1 MIDGY
6 LQPKVNYTIDDSSPE
21 RRRVTFQVEAGP
33 HYDKVVLAFDGA
45 SGIDPDELD
54 AIVDSQG
61 LERQLFTDP
70 IVVTELLARYY
81 RDQGYLSA
89 EIDEPRIEYQGSLAR
104 VVLAVREGP
113 KFTVRRVAV
122 SGNKVVSTETMLP
135 QLPVISSEPFLP
147 SAAEQ
152 ALDKIRTLY
161 WPLGYNDLRSDYS
174 LVVDRIAG
182 QVDVTF
188 TIAEGTQSVVGDI
201 QVRGNRRIDEKLVRD
216 QLVVEPGQPLDLS
229 ALAKSRRNLYD
240 TGAFSVV
247 RIDQGGPDEDRDAD
261 AAGGNAGGGS
271 NGGPQAGDAAPQPES
286 DLPNGQKAV
295 PLNVVIR
302 EVQPLQLKYGASYDT
317 ERGLGGILDVS
328 QHNWLGGA
336 RVIGLQARYDKQLKD
351 GRIYINQPAL
361 ASLPISTTGSI
372 YFREDLS
379 PPSEIT
385 RAFNANRKGASIQQ
399 EVKLLDSYVWSWG
412 YRYEHARAYQPV
424 GDVVLIGEPL
434 TVSPLTTT
442 LTRETRDDALDA
454 TRGQF
459 LSQAF
464 SFSPGWLGSDEPYMK
479 YFGQYLPLLR
489 TAAAQEKT
497 VHERDPPPAARLC
510 HRRAHRAGQEHRR
523 RHGAGQRALLLR
535 RQQLASRLRAELG
548 WPDRPGPGSHRRQC
562 DDRLQQRA
570 AGAALQRDR
579 RGRLCRH
586 RQRLPADQRHLPRS
600 PPVRRRRPARAHAVV
615 PAARRLRR
623 RARPASGRAAGPL
636 LLQHRP
642 GLLT

>member
-1 MIDGY
+1 MTRWCWPSTARPASTPTSSTRSSIRRASS
-6 LQPKVNYTIDDSSPE
+6 VSSSPT
-21 RRRVTFQVEAGP
+21 R
-33 HYDKVVLAFDGA
+33 
-45 SGIDPDELD
+45 
-54 AIVDSQG
+54 
-61 LERQLFTDP
+61 

-201 QVRGNRRIDEKLVRD
+201 QVRGNRRIDEKLVRE

-240 TGAFSVV
+240 TGAFSVGAH
-247 RIDQGGPDEDRDAD
+247 RPGRSTATRTATPMPP
-261 AAGGNAGGGS
+261 AGAGGGS
-271 NGGPQAGDAAPQPES
+271 DGGPQAGDAAPQPES
-286 DLPNGQKAV
+286 DLPNGQKSV
-295 PLNVVIR
+295 PLNVVVR
-302 EVQPLQLKYGASYDT
+302 EVQPLQLQYGASYDT

-424 GDVVLIGEPL
+424 GDIVLIGEPL
-434 TVSPLTTT
+434 TVSPLTTY
-442 LTRETRDDALDA
+442 A
-454 TRGQF
+454 
-459 LSQAF
+459 
-464 SFSPGWLGSDEPYMK
+464 
-479 YFGQYLPLLR
+479 
-489 TAAAQEKT
+489 
-497 VHERDPPPAARLC
+497 DP
-510 HRRAHRAGQEHRR
+510 
-523 RHGAGQRALLLR
+523 
-535 RQQLASRLRAELG
+535 
-548 WPDRPGPGSHRRQC
+548 
-562 DDRLQQRA
+562 
-570 AGAALQRDR
+570 
-579 RGRLCRH
+579 
-586 RQRLPADQRHLPRS
+586 
-600 PPVRRRRPARAHAVV
+600 
-615 PAARRLRR
+615 
-623 RARPASGRAAGPL
+623 
-636 LLQHRP
+636 
-642 GLLT
+642 